1 MRWIVGHQI
10 CGCGC
15 QLCKTKYLNGD
26 AETKLELGKD
36 FWTKGINIKI
46 YETFSCQNWYFNSF
60 NFFIFFYCFMII
72 FLRLQKQR
80 QVEYIVKLHL
90 RNWDLKLYLDFR
102 MKTTSTKIQKEVM
115 FLREQE
121 FIKQL
126 ILSQNL
132 SHAMNIQIYEY
143 MK

>member
-1 MRWIVGHQI
+1 
-10 CGCGC
+10 
-15 QLCKTKYLNGD
+15 
-26 AETKLELGKD
+26 
-36 FWTKGINIKI
+36 
-46 YETFSCQNWYFNSF
+46 
-60 NFFIFFYCFMII
+60 MII